1 MRYKTIGPQ
10 TEPGTQKSL
19 DAAVTG
25 AASSSDDGEER
36 GSVKQSTVEH
46 AAIER
51 ATVERTA
58 AERRRACSRRACR
71 RRACVAVERNAVER
85 AAISREGVAVVMMCR
100 RCSSAQVPPSIV
112 PPSSAPPQSAVE
124 HAAVERV
131 AVERVSP
138 SSVSPR
144 QAQRRRACRQRARA
158 AFECAAPSSVLLWRE
173 QVAVHCG
180 AGVVCRCSS
189 AASRLARQVSIRHL
203 RSCCAAA
210 ITRSAIASTHKMRR
224 RGQIKKNRMMHAL

>member
-1 MRYKTIGPQ
+1 M
-10 TEPGTQKSL
+10 GTC
-19 DAAVTG
+19 
-25 AASSSDDGEER
+25 ASACEQGVADGRHGEAHVEHRASTVDKVREER
-36 GSVKQSTVEH
+36 GGC
-46 AAIER
+46 AITCEPL
-51 ATVERTA
+51 
-58 AERRRACSRRACR
+58 
-71 RRACVAVERNAVER
+71 VASCLA
-85 AAISREGVAVVMMCR
+85 
-100 RCSSAQVPPSIV
+100 VPPSSV

-173 QVAVHCG
+173 EVAVHCG

-224 RGQIKKNRMMHAL
+224 RGQIKKIG